1 MIGIPETNT
10 LALAIISAVC
20 FEGLRV
26 QTKDGR
32 PAKLAIIDED
42 GNIIEAGE
50 AVAKEAWNV
59 TLASYKNMM
68 IGQGHL
74 RVFSEPPGIAKNP
87 QAATLVETEN
97 KEDDHE

>member
-1 MIGIPETNT
+1 MIGLPETNT
-10 LALAIISAVC
+10 LGLAIISAVC

-26 QTKDGR
+26 QTKEGK

-42 GNIIEAGE
+42 GNVIESGE

-74 RVFSEPPGIAKNP
+74 RVFSTPPPGITSQNT
-87 QAATLVETEN
+87 AA
-97 KEDDHE
+97 